1 MPLDGADDDVDADV
15 AADAEDGWKIEDGFG
30 PSLDYGYDDV
40 DADSDS
46 DADADTEDD
55 HAAENNDDADDADA
69 EDSWKIEDG
78 FGPSLDYGR
87 PRRLRAPLQPQSDG
101 SINV

>member
-30 PSLDYGYDDV
+30 PSLDYG
-40 DADSDS
+40 
-46 DADADTEDD
+46 
-55 HAAENNDDADDADA
+55 
-69 EDSWKIEDG
+69 
-78 FGPSLDYGR
+78 R